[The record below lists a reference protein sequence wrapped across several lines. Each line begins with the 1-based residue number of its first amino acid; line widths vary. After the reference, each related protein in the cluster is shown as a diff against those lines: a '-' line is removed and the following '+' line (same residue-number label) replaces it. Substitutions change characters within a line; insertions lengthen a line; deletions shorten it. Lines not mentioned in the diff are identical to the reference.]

1 MSFAGLGL
9 ILGGMSSGLQVYVDM
24 AAEALR
30 DGTDLYGQPLPRG
43 AGGLAD
49 QGVIVEQ
56 LAQKM
61 AADDPVA
68 LGYSGVTAQ
77 AWREHAASNARA
89 VAAAAAK
96 DRSTAVHLD
105 ASGQVVAEG
114 GAAMD
119 SNNQAAADNTAAI
132 APYTGSPAGDRQML
146 RELDNRT
153 GTARNLIKASDQR
166 AVMLAQLLR
175 GGPGAAAAMAPAG
188 AGAGM
193 GGGAPAS
200 MGGGG
205 GGFSFPNLS
214 GITKA
219 ASAFQPASSSAT
231 VDAGPAADV
240 SGRDLPPGVA
250 NEYKLQRKT
259 ILAARAISAAFPE
272 IKSIGGFRADSLKWH
287 PSGLAIDVMIPNP
300 TSPQG
305 IALGQRVLN
314 FVLANQQKFGLDHA
328 IWRQTMHIPGRAP
341 SLMENR
347 GGATANHMDHVH
359 VATSGGGYPS
369 GGEAYAL

>member
-1 MSFAGLGL
+1 
-9 ILGGMSSGLQVYVDM
+9 MSSGLQVYVDM

-56 LAQKM
+56 LAKKM
-61 AADDPVA
+61 AADDPAA

-77 AWREHAASNARA
+77 MWRDHAAANARA
-89 VAAAAAK
+89 VAAVAAK

-114 GAAMD
+114 SAAMD

-175 GGPGAAAAMAPAG
+175 GGPASAAMAPAG
-188 AGAGM
+188 AGAM

-205 GGFSFPNLS
+205 GGFAFPNLT
-214 GITKA
+214 GITKT
-219 ASAFQPASSSAT
+219 ASAFQPSSSNAT
-231 VDAGPAADV
+231 IDAGTGANV

-272 IKSIGGFRADSLKWH
+272 IQSIGGFRADSLKWH
-287 PSGLAIDVMIPNP
+287 PNGLAIDVMIPNP

-328 IWRQTMHIPGRAP
+328 IWRQTMYIPGRAP
-341 SLMENR
+341 SMMENR

-359 VATSGGGYPS
+359 LATSGGGYPS

>member
-1 MSFAGLGL
+1 
-9 ILGGMSSGLQVYVDM
+9 MSSGLQVYVDM

-30 DGTDLYGQPLPRG
+30 DGTDLYGRPLPRG

-61 AADDPVA
+61 AADDPAA
-68 LGYSGVTAQ
+68 LGFTGVSAQ
-77 AWREHAASNARA
+77 AWRDHSVANARA

-105 ASGQVVAEG
+105 ASGQVVADG
-114 GAAMD
+114 SASMD

-166 AVMLAQLLR
+166 AVMLAQLMR

-188 AGAGM
+188 AGMGA

-219 ASAFQPASSSAT
+219 VGSQQNGSAQTGSPLTHAG
-231 VDAGPAADV
+231 GPAV
-240 SGRDLPPGVA
+240 FEKL
-250 NEYKLQRKT
+250 NERQMNV
-259 ILAARAISAAFPE
+259 ARAIINEGLRLGLSRQAIQIALMTALTE
-272 IKSIGGFRADSLKWH
+272 
-287 PSGLAIDVMIPNP
+287 SGLRSLANTAVPNSLAIPNDGVGHDHDSVGP
-300 TSPQG
+300 FQ
-305 IALGQRVLN
+305 QR
-314 FVLANQQKFGLDHA
+314 QS
-328 IWRQTMHIPGRAP
+328 W
-341 SLMENR
+341 
-347 GGATANHMDHVH
+347 GATADLMNPT
-359 VATSGGGYPS
+359 TSANKFYRELLKVS
-369 GGEAYAL
+369 GWERMNMAAAAQAVQRSAFPDAYGKYQAQAARLYNVITAG

>member
-1 MSFAGLGL
+1 
-9 ILGGMSSGLQVYVDM
+9 
-24 AAEALR
+24 
-30 DGTDLYGQPLPRG
+30 
-43 AGGLAD
+43 
-49 QGVIVEQ
+49 
-56 LAQKM
+56 
-61 AADDPVA
+61 
-68 LGYSGVTAQ
+68 
-77 AWREHAASNARA
+77 
-89 VAAAAAK
+89 
-96 DRSTAVHLD
+96 
-105 ASGQVVAEG
+105 
-114 GAAMD
+114 
-119 SNNQAAADNTAAI
+119 
-132 APYTGSPAGDRQML
+132 
-146 RELDNRT
+146 
-153 GTARNLIKASDQR
+153 
-166 AVMLAQLLR
+166 MLAQLMR

-188 AGAGM
+188 AGMGA

-219 ASAFQPASSSAT
+219 ASSFQPAGSSAT
-231 VDAGPAADV
+231 VDAGTGADV

-287 PSGLAIDVMIPNP
+287 PNGLAIDVMIPNP

-359 VATSGGGYPS
+359 LATSGGGYPS